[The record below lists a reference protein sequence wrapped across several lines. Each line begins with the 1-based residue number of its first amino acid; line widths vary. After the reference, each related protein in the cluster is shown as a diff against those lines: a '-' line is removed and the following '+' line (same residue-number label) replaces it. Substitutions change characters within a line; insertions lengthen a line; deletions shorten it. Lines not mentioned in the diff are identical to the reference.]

1 MPERRTI
8 PIVPTEPDLKAA
20 DHPGDASGAT
30 GGIGA
35 RAAAASPG
43 KPRRGMS
50 DRLGLDLGKLKGL
63 IPVARRHLEGE
74 LRDAA
79 YVRTGGRVD
88 ITKPRRIYGILNER
102 CNLKC
107 QGCDYW
113 RLEHYVDELPA
124 AEWIR
129 VLKEIKDF
137 VGPFHIN
144 FSGGEPLLKKGLFD
158 ILNYCRDNEILAG
171 MTTNAIILKDRQAAQ
186 LVEAKLFSLNVSLD
200 GATAATHDLQRG
212 VKGSYAKVLRTID
225 LMKEHSAK
233 TGIKVPIVIKPTVSR
248 LNFREMPEL
257 VRMVAGMGVNGIL
270 FQPINDWGTEEIQD
284 LWIRDVDSLRPVVD
298 EIVAMKERGYPIL
311 SADWHIRDWVR
322 HFNKE
327 PVSNTP
333 DRLKRTGLASPPPPA
348 PASVADPDGVQC
360 WVGLTTMHI
369 KTDGTVVN
377 CHTLDPIGN
386 VRNQSVRD
394 IWHGEV
400 GRQRRAQTVKCTIGC
415 TENCTVKRTVR
426 QSFQG
431 AMQLLKI

>member
-1 MPERRTI
+1 MPEHKTI
-8 PIVPTEPDLKAA
+8 PIVPSDPEAEAPQ
-20 DHPGDASGAT
+20 PPVV
-30 GGIGA
+30 
-35 RAAAASPG
+35 AAAAR
-43 KPRRGMS
+43 PRDLSSRV
-50 DRLGLDLGKLKGL
+50 GLDLAKLKGL
-63 IPVARRHLEGE
+63 VPVARRHLEGE
-74 LRDAA
+74 LRDAT
-79 YVRTGGRVD
+79 YVRSSGRVD
-88 ITKPRRIYGILNER
+88 ITRPRRFYGILNER

-124 AEWIR
+124 TEWIR
-129 VLKEIKDF
+129 VLKEIKEF

-144 FSGGEPLLKKGLFD
+144 FSGGEPLVKHGIFD
-158 ILNYCRDNEILAG
+158 ILNYCRDNGILAG

-200 GATAATHDLQRG
+200 GALEATHDLQRG
-212 VKGSYAKVLRTID
+212 VKGSYAKVLRTIA

-248 LNFREMPEL
+248 LNYQEMPDL
-257 VRMVAGMGVNGIL
+257 VRMVAALGVNGIL
-270 FQPINDWGTEEIQD
+270 FQPLGDWGTKEIDD
-284 LWIRDVDSLRPVVD
+284 LWIHDIDALQSVVD
-298 EIVAMKERGYPIL
+298 EVIAMKRKAYPIL
-311 SADWHIRDWVR
+311 SAEWHLQDWVT
-322 HFNKE
+322 HFKRE
-327 PVSNTP
+327 RAPNTP
-333 DRLKRTGLASPPPPA
+333 DRLRRAGLASRPP
-348 PASVADPDGVQC
+348 SADTPVDDSDDVQC

-400 GRQRRAQTVKCTIGC
+400 GRQRRAETVKCTIGC
-415 TENCTVKRTVR
+415 SENCTIKRTVR